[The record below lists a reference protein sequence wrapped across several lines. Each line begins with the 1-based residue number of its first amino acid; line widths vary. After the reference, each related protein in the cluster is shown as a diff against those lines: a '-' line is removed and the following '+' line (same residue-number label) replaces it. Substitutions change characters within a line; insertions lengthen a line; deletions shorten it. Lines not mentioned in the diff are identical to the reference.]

1 MILVDAECVL
11 EATFLTK
18 SDDLLFEFSSRVGF
32 ACGVIPLIF
41 VFGEASVCSSVCN
54 LSLLP
59 SLPLPGSARLFFT
72 SQRVQM
78 RGGSPIV
85 LTLTLGAVPPP

>member
-1 MILVDAECVL
+1 MCAGGDVFNKIRRSAI
-11 EATFLTK
+11 
-18 SDDLLFEFSSRVGF
+18 FEFVSASASRR
-32 ACGVIPLIF
+32 VIPLIF

-85 LTLTLGAVPPP
+85 LRLTLGAVPPP

>member
-1 MILVDAECVL
+1 MMVDAECVL

-18 SDDLLFEFSSRVGF
+18 SDDLLFEFVSASASRR
-32 ACGVIPLIF
+32 VIPLTF
-41 VFGEASVCSSVCN
+41 VFGEASVCN

-72 SQRVQM
+72 TQRVQM

-85 LTLTLGAVPPP
+85 LRLTLGAVPPP